1 MFSYGCLIFNAADS
15 FTSTREEFSLLM
27 TLDHQI
33 KNCQWISTVWIHLI
47 IHQDDRVFSKVHNS
61 VLKTTEVHRKFSV
74 EIKVMRVNDHQY
86 EKEFD
91 STVHSVS
98 TVLNS
103 ANRLLLSVIRKYGE
117 QDALETMNRAS
128 QNSFLFFKFREN
140 MRLVFCQLRFC
151 ETVLCWNHNNYKLHK
166 LVLDFRTILWL
177 VN

>member
-1 MFSYGCLIFNAADS
+1 MSAADS

-27 TLDHQI
+27 PLDHQI

-61 VLKTTEVHRKFSV
+61 VSKTAEVHRKFSV

-91 STVHSVS
+91 STVHSV
-98 TVLNS
+98 LNS
-103 ANRLLLSVIRKYGE
+103 ANRLPLCVIKKYGE
-117 QDALETMNRAS
+117 QDALETMNQAL
-128 QNSFLFFKFREN
+128 QNSFLFFKFQEN

-151 ETVLCWNHNNYKLHK
+151 ETVLSWNHNSYKLHK
-166 LVLDFRTILWL
+166 LVLDFCTILWL